1 MRIVLG
7 IALAWITMLLPAQ
20 AETRLALIV
29 ANSEYNSKIGRLS
42 NPVNDAGLMKE
53 ALSEVGFE
61 VTLATDLNQTELKRA
76 IRDHRDRIEA
86 AGDDVVSF
94 FYYSGHGAADADA
107 AGNYLVPLDADIRRP
122 RDLPIEGL
130 PVSQIVQSF
139 GESMQNF
146 VVIDACR
153 NFPFEFAD
161 SRSVRKGFVPQ
172 PEKRGTLIAF
182 ATSPGTVASDEGDGG
197 GPYAR
202 ALATLIKTPGSDHID
217 VFKGVQDVVDE
228 ETNGF
233 QFPWYRDGVR
243 GRFRFSAASAVAP
256 TPAPNTE
263 IVTTRAPDPVAPAEV
278 TFVDARKALPTTE
291 APLITGDPASL
302 PDFALFKQCEDC
314 PEMVVLPG
322 GAFQMDTL
330 AAGDCCQQL
339 SGPKTDAQ
347 VGRFAVSRFETTYS
361 EWQACVDS
369 GACISVPDWLD
380 DYDMD
385 NRPVIFDYYAG
396 MTELSEDNR
405 PIEIEKFI
413 AYTDQQA
420 GSPYRLLSEAEW
432 VYASL
437 GGASTKFYW
446 GDQDPSCDYGAF
458 NGANNCDPG
467 NDRGPLSDRVVG
479 SYRPNPFGL
488 FDMFGNAWEIVDACS
503 AEDPYTRVARE
514 CGGIAAR
521 GGGSSD
527 GPWENSANEDY
538 NRHDNWLSGMGMRLA
553 KSL

>member
-1 MRIVLG
+1 MRFIMVF
-7 IALAWITMLLPAQ
+7 ALAWAAVCFSAQ
-20 AETRLALIV
+20 AETRLALVV
-29 ANSEYNSKIGRLS
+29 ANSEYNAKIGRLS
-42 NPVNDAGLMKE
+42 NPINDAGLMKE

-61 VTLATDLNQTELKRA
+61 VTVATDLNQAQLKRA

-86 AGDDVVSF
+86 AGQDVVSF
-94 FYYSGHGAADADA
+94 FYYSGHGAADAEA
-107 AGNYLVPLDADIRRP
+107 AGNYLVPLAADIRRP

-139 GESMQNF
+139 GESKQNF

-202 ALATLIKTPGSDHID
+202 ALASLIKTPGSDHID
-217 VFKGVQDVVDE
+217 VFKGVQDIVDQ

-243 GRFRFSAASAVAP
+243 GRFRFSTSSAAPAAAP
-256 TPAPNTE
+256 TPVATTTVPAARPPTE
-263 IVTTRAPDPVAPAEV
+263 M
-278 TFVDARKALPTTE
+278 TFMDARKTLASTP
-291 APLITGDPASL
+291 APIITGDPAVL

-322 GAFQMDTL
+322 GAFKMGSLL
-330 AAGDCCQQL
+330 ASDCCQEM
-339 SGPKTDAQ
+339 SGPKVDAQ

-361 EWQACVDS
+361 EWKACTDAGYCSPVGEWTKSYD
-369 GACISVPDWLD
+369 LD
-380 DYDMD
+380 D
-385 NRPVIFDYYAG
+385 RPVLFEYGDGLANL
-396 MTELSEDNR
+396 TEDNR
-405 PIEIEKFI
+405 PIEPEKFL
-413 AYTDQQA
+413 AYASQKA
-420 GSPYRLLSEAEW
+420 GTPYRLLSEAEW
-432 VYASL
+432 VYAAL

-446 GDQDPSCDYGAF
+446 GDQDPSCNYGAF

-467 NDRGPLSDRVVG
+467 NDLGALSERPVG

-488 FDMFGNAWEIVDACS
+488 FDMFGNAWEVVDACS
-503 AEDPYTRVARE
+503 ADDPYTRIARE
-514 CGGIAAR
+514 CGGVAAR
-521 GGGSSD
+521 GGGSFN
-527 GPWENSANEDY
+527 GPWENSANENY
-538 NRHDNWLSGMGMRLA
+538 IRHDNWLSGMGMRVA